1 VSGEA
6 VIVGAEI
13 VAGHDG
19 SAELVVRLR
28 HGNGTEAPIVLD
40 EATGLK
46 LMAACGASQLDDL
59 KGQSWRK
66 ILEGSQCSTPP
77 TSGA

>member
-1 VSGEA
+1 MSEDATPGEA

-28 HGNGTEAPIVLD
+28 HPNGAEGPVVLD
-40 EATGLK
+40 EETGLK
-46 LMAACGASQLDDL
+46 LMRNCGASHVDDL
-59 KGQSWRK
+59 TGQSWRR
-66 ILEGSQCSTPP
+66 IVEGS
-77 TSGA
+77 

>member
-1 VSGEA
+1 MSDEA

-28 HGNGTEAPIVLD
+28 HPNGAEGPVVLD
-40 EATGLK
+40 EETGLK
-46 LMAACGASQLDDL
+46 LMRNCGALHVDEL
-59 KGQSWRK
+59 AGQSWRR
-66 ILEGSQCSTPP
+66 IVEGS
-77 TSGA
+77 

>member
-1 VSGEA
+1 MTDEATRGEA

-28 HGNGTEAPIVLD
+28 HPNGAEGPVVLD

-46 LMAACGASQLDDL
+46 LMKNCGASHVDDL
-59 KGQSWRK
+59 TGQSWRR
-66 ILEGSQCSTPP
+66 IVEGS
-77 TSGA
+77 